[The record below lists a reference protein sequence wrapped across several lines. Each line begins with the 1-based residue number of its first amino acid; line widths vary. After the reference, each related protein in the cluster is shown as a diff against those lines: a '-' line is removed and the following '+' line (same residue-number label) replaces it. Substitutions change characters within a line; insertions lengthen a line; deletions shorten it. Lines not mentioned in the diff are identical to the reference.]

1 MATGTSAQVDAMTAA
16 AQHVDAAGQALATI
30 QGRIQMAV
38 TNTSSGYVSD
48 AATLFRSVMDQW
60 HQDFSKI
67 ITGLENIRAALTSTQ
82 KVYEATMQQEQLS
95 ANQIAALLNG
105 SDV

>member
-1 MATGTSAQVDAMTAA
+1 MATGTSAQVEAMTSA

-30 QGRIQMAV
+30 QGRIQTAIA
-38 TNTSSGYVSD
+38 NTSSGYVSD

-60 HQDFSKI
+60 HQDFTKI
-67 ITGLENIRAALTSTQ
+67 VNGLENIRTALTSTQ
-82 KVYEATMQQEQLS
+82 KVYESTMAQEQMS